1 MMSKAAKGWIIAAS
15 VLVVL
20 GIMLFVG
27 AFAVGGFNI
36 ENLGNTRY
44 ETVTEEVS
52 EEFDKIDIKV
62 NAAAIEFLPSED
74 KQCKVD
80 YSGQEDLQISVEVKD
95 KTLVVQYEE
104 TREWYE
110 HIGLFFK
117 EPKITVYLSKVE
129 YDSLSVQSNTGD
141 VKLPKG
147 MTFGSIKIDSE
158 TTDVDCSAS
167 VKENIDIHV
176 STGDILLNDMKAG
189 SVNIETTTG
198 DVTMTGI
205 DVGGDIEISTTTGDV
220 LLGNTVAEKNMMVKC
235 TTGDVGFEKSDAK
248 EITVKTT
255 TGDITGTLLSDKEFI
270 TNTST
275 GDVNVPKNTEGGRC
289 ELSTTTGDIGITIET
304 KS

>member
-1 MMSKAAKGWIIAAS
+1 MSKAAKGWIIAAS

-20 GIMLFVG
+20 GIMLFVF
-27 AFAVGGFNI
+27 ATAVGGFDIANP
-36 ENLGNTRY
+36 GNQNY
-44 ETVTEEVS
+44 ETITEEVS
-52 EEFDKIDIKV
+52 EDFDNIDIQV
-62 NAAAIEFLPSED
+62 NAAAIEFLPAED

-80 YSGQEDLQISVEVKD
+80 YSGQEDLQISVEVKE

-117 EPKITVYLSKVE
+117 EPKITVYLPKEE
-129 YDSLSVQSNTGD
+129 YASLTVTSDVGD
-141 VKLPKG
+141 VKLPKEL
-147 MTFGSIKIDSE
+147 TFGSIEIDSE
-158 TTDVDCSAS
+158 TTDVECSAS

-176 STGDILLNDMKAG
+176 STGDILLNDMKAS
-189 SVNIETTTG
+189 SVKIETTTG

-248 EITVKTT
+248 EITVTTT
-255 TGDITGTLLSDKEFI
+255 TGDIIGTFLSDKEFI
-270 TNTST
+270 TNTSV
-275 GDVNVPKNTEGGRC
+275 GEVNVPKGTEGGRC